1 MSHTKRINP
10 IAFEL
15 DKDGHPHFRHEMGH
29 QLFAGKP
36 KSGYYLRLTVRHLRY
51 QHDGRCSDYA
61 FSTDPESDKQYVGRF
76 NRSGD
81 KKIIMYLHFPKHLC
95 NSIGHNLSGRYFST
109 DDSLLECEETA
120 EFFYD
125 WYSDADCKGS
135 GRCGLHDVYI
145 PVKYEII
152 IM

>member
-15 DKDGHPHFRHEMGH
+15 DRHDRPYFRHEMGK

-51 QHDGRCSDYA
+51 QHDGKCSDYA
-61 FSTDPESDKQYVGRF
+61 FSTDPETDKQYEGRF
-76 NRSGD
+76 TRI
-81 KKIIMYLHFPKHLC
+81 KEEKLIMYFHFPKHLC
-95 NSIGHNLSGRYFST
+95 NGHKLNSRYFSE
-109 DDSLLECEETA
+109 DDSLLECEDTEN
-120 EFFYD
+120 FFYD
-125 WYSDADCKGS
+125 WYNDADCEGS
-135 GRCGLHDVYI
+135 GRCGLHNVFI
-145 PVKYEII
+145 PVKYDII